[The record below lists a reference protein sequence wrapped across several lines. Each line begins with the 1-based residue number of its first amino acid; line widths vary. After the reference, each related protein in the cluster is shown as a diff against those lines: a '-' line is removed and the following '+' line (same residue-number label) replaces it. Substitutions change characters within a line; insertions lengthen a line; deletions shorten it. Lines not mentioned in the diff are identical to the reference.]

1 MTKREAERWAN
12 VVRVLTGEGYGISR
26 DDIEALRR
34 IEMTL
39 HRWGERECNGEVEVD
54 DDGKAW
60 RCHHSAA
67 NDHRY
72 RTANREA
79 GALRRLSSIMARYP
93 HLRAYH
99 QTDPRGCALYV
110 YEKARLSKL
119 WNRHGCRE
127 EVCTCHD
134 QTSKPYECSS
144 CGCRPQSDADCCYSS
159 VGVAICR

>member
-39 HRWGERECNGEVEVD
+39 HRWSERECNGEVETD
-54 DDGKAW
+54 DAGRAW
-60 RCHHSAA
+60 RCSHVAA

-72 RTANREA
+72 RIPNREA
-79 GALRRLSSIMARYP
+79 GALRRLWGILDRYP
-93 HLRAYH
+93 RLSYYH
-99 QTDPRGCALYV
+99 QGDPRGCALYIYNV
-110 YEKARLSKL
+110 DAMGDR
-119 WNRHGCRE
+119 
-127 EVCTCHD
+127 D
-134 QTSKPYECSS
+134 QESN
-144 CGCRPQSDADCCYSS
+144 YSS

>member
-12 VVRVLTGEGYGISR
+12 VVRVLTGEGYGISL

-39 HRWGERECNGEVEVD
+39 HRWCERECNGEVETE
-54 DDGKAW
+54 GAFAW
-60 RCHHSAA
+60 QMRHESSQRA
-67 NDHRY
+67 Y
-72 RTANREA
+72 RIPNREA

-110 YEKARLSKL
+110 YQQETFMRWQDCQRLSGAERFL
-119 WNRHGCRE
+119 AVPGI
-127 EVCTCHD
+127 
-134 QTSKPYECSS
+134 
-144 CGCRPQSDADCCYSS
+144 DAAYSA
-159 VGVAICR
+159 VGIAICR

>member
-39 HRWGERECNGEVEVD
+39 HRWSERECNGEVEVD
-54 DDGKAW
+54 DDGKA
-60 RCHHSAA
+60 SAVLSIA
-67 NDHRY
+67 FGLRSFTDRITRY
-72 RTANREA
+72 RIPNREA

-110 YEKARLSKL
+110 YRS
-119 WNRHGCRE
+119 
-127 EVCTCHD
+127 EVMGKRD
-134 QTSKPYECSS
+134 PDS
-144 CGCRPQSDADCCYSS
+144 CYSS
-159 VGVAICR
+159 AGVAICR